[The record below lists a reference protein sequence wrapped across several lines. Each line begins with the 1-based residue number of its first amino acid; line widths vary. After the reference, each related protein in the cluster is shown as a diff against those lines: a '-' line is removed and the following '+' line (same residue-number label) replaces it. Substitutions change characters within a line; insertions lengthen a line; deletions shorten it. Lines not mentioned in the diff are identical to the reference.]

1 MSELIS
7 HVTSVETNGGAV
19 LEALLR
25 DKLAAAP
32 MTPEV
37 ERNDLI
43 AVAVWY
49 IWWERRKATHGEAV
63 QSPARTAQS
72 ISTLA
77 LNYSRAKKRM
87 TGIDRHGWVKPKEN
101 FVKLNVD
108 AGFNADAGTGSTGAI
123 LRDDSGAFLAASCC
137 GIPFISDPSS
147 AEARALRDGLILAGQ
162 IGCNRIEVNSD
173 CMDVI
178 EVMNQGGNSFGPA
191 AAIYEEC
198 SMLCHSFVEVVFSHC
213 PREANMAAHALARSS
228 EGPESIVW
236 LDDPPDFIFSVL
248 ANDVT
253 IM

>member
-1 MSELIS
+1 MRDLIL
-7 HVTSVETNGGAV
+7 HVTSAEPNGGAV

-37 ERNDLI
+37 DRNDLI

-49 IWWERRKATHGEAV
+49 IWWERRKATHGEVV

-72 ISTLA
+72 ISTLT
-77 LNYSRAKKRM
+77 LNFSRAKKRK

-123 LRDDSGAFLAASCC
+123 LRDDNGGFLAASCC

-162 IGCNRIEVNSD
+162 VGCNRIEVNSD

-178 EVMNQGGNSFGPA
+178 NVMNQGGNSFGPA

-198 SMLCHSFVEVVFSHC
+198 SMLCHNFVEVVFSHC
-213 PREANMAAHALARSS
+213 PREANMAAHVLARSS
-228 EGPESIVW
+228 EGPEHMLV
-236 LDDPPDFIFSVL
+236 
-248 ANDVT
+248 NDVT
-253 IM
+253 VM